1 MWPVL
6 LAHNCS
12 FFPTLT
18 QACRG
23 QRRLPHP
30 TASLAMWLI
39 AGQWR
44 KWAGPSPSHSLRH
57 HHLLVQSF
65 CPPLEGCF
73 HSLGA
78 KRRPARMGPDLGGRD
93 QLSSNPPV
101 GPTSS
106 LTTEMSSCLLST
118 VTYQSLSADSSC
130 PREEPCLPGS
140 GSHTVRFPGPPMRH
154 WVTHRVQQ
162 LVTTSCTTSSG
173 QNVGPEGRRHIL
185 CLSASPT
192 LSRVRVAHHTWC
204 FRFSS

>member
-140 GSHTVRFPGPPMRH
+140 GSHTVRFPRPPMRH
-154 WVTHRVQQ
+154 WVTHRVPA
-162 LVTTSCTTSSG
+162 VSYHFMHHIFWPEC
-173 QNVGPEGRRHIL
+173 GP
-185 CLSASPT
+185 
-192 LSRVRVAHHTWC
+192 
-204 FRFSS
+204 